1 MRGKGGRGVG
11 IQKGRRA
18 SSEER
23 PMILTSKRQ
32 KTSEIEIEQKNVCN
46 INIKLFGP
54 KCPSYNIQK
63 DKFIPCYLQIIN
75 SRPLSVVVLEL
86 LPIQTIIHFRILSNI
101 SLLRI

>member
-18 SSEER
+18 SREER

-32 KTSEIEIEQKNVCN
+32 KTSELEIEQKNVCN
-46 INIKLFGP
+46 FNITFLRP

-63 DKFIPCYLQIIN
+63 DKFIPCYREKCP
-75 SRPLSVVVLEL
+75 S
-86 LPIQTIIHFRILSNI
+86 T
-101 SLLRI
+101 